1 MNRTTL
7 SPDRVAE
14 LLEACLR
21 STYFCYGGEFYEQ
34 REGAAM
40 GSPVSAV
47 VTNLYMEF
55 FEELALKAAP
65 SKPRLWKRYVDDT
78 CCIVK
83 KGTVEGLLSHLNSV
97 RPSIR
102 FTVEE
107 EREGSLPFLD
117 TLLQR
122 RDDGSL
128 DVTVYRKP
136 THTDRYLDFQ
146 SHHPSHV
153 KRGLVRCLYDRARSI
168 TTRQDNLKKE
178 ECHLTEVLK
187 QNGYPSSFIRS
198 SSVPSRRNVEVTEA
212 PLLEGGRRP
221 PLVMLPYTEGV
232 SEDIRRVCRKFGL
245 KVVFRSGLS
254 LRSMLT
260 RVKDTLGMEK
270 RSKVV
275 YQIPC
280 SCGKKYRMD
289 LNFRGTKLSRFSRFD
304 SHPRKFRPAKIY
316 ISAYWAANNV
326 HFDEQLRH
334 NSTKWLQCL
343 GVVNT
348 GVA

>member
-1 MNRTTL
+1 MRNSKHFVEVMTGLRVEEDETLVSFDVFSLFTNVPIDEAVQVICDRLRGDETLVNRTTL

-21 STYFCYGGEFYEQ
+21 STYFCYGEEFYEQ

-40 GSPVSAV
+40 GFPVSAV
-47 VTNLYMEF
+47 VANLYMEF

-136 THTDRYLDFQ
+136 THTYRYLDFQ

-168 TTRQDNLKKE
+168 TTR
-178 ECHLTEVLK
+178 
-187 QNGYPSSFIRS
+187 
-198 SSVPSRRNVEVTEA
+198 
-212 PLLEGGRRP
+212 
-221 PLVMLPYTEGV
+221 
-232 SEDIRRVCRKFGL
+232 
-245 KVVFRSGLS
+245 
-254 LRSMLT
+254 
-260 RVKDTLGMEK
+260 
-270 RSKVV
+270 
-275 YQIPC
+275 
-280 SCGKKYRMD
+280 
-289 LNFRGTKLSRFSRFD
+289 
-304 SHPRKFRPAKIY
+304 
-316 ISAYWAANNV
+316 
-326 HFDEQLRH
+326 
-334 NSTKWLQCL
+334 
-343 GVVNT
+343 
-348 GVA
+348 